1 MSTMSELMIHP
12 TAVVDP
18 QAEIAPD
25 VEIGPYAVIEGPV
38 RIGRGT
44 KIWPHAYLAAP
55 LEIGPECQVHIGA
68 IVGHLHQAIRE
79 PQAGGV
85 KIGPRTIIREYVTIH
100 RASKGGAATTVGSD
114 TLLMGHVHLAHD
126 CTIGSRVIIANGT
139 LVAGHVTIEDRA
151 ILSGHVT
158 VHQFVRIG
166 TLAMIGGLSRVNK
179 DVPPYFLVKGDS
191 EVWSLNTVGL
201 QRADVSQENRAKI
214 REAYRLLYRA
224 GLNTTQALKA
234 IQTLNGKAPSP
245 EVEHLV
251 RFIQESHRGICRHH
265 LRLPDEANLLD
276 LGDEDMI

>member
-1 MSTMSELMIHP
+1 MSTMSELAIHP
-12 TAVVDP
+12 TAVIDP
-18 QAEIAPD
+18 EAEIAPD

-55 LEIGPECQVHIGA
+55 LEIGEDCQIHVGA
-68 IVGHLHQAIRE
+68 ILGHLHQAIRE

-85 KIGPRTIIREYVTIH
+85 RIGDRVIVREYATVH
-100 RASKGGAATTVGSD
+100 RASKDGISTTIGSE
-114 TLLMGHVHLAHD
+114 TLLMGYVHVAHD
-126 CTIGSRVIIANGT
+126 CAIGSRVIIANGT

-151 ILSGHVT
+151 TISGHVT
-158 VHQFVRIG
+158 IHQFVRIG
-166 TLAMIGGLSRVNK
+166 TLAMIGGLARVNK

-191 EVWSLNTVGL
+191 EIWSLNTVGL
-201 QRADVSQENRAKI
+201 QRAGVSQESRAKI

-234 IQTLNGKAPSP
+234 IQALKGPSL

-251 RFIQESHRGICRHH
+251 QFVQASRRGICRHH
-265 LRLPDEANLLD
+265 LRLPDEENILD
-276 LGDEDMI
+276 DNNEDVV

>member
-1 MSTMSELMIHP
+1 MSTMSDLAIHP

-18 QAEIAPD
+18 EADIAPD

-44 KIWPHAYLAAP
+44 KVWPHAYLVAP
-55 LEIGPECQVHIGA
+55 LEIGEDCQIHVGA
-68 IVGHLHQAIRE
+68 ILGHLHQAIRE

-85 KIGPRTIIREYVTIH
+85 KVGPRTIIREYATIH
-100 RASKGGAATTVGSD
+100 RASKAGASTTIGSEA
-114 TLLMGHVHLAHD
+114 LLMGHVHVAHD
-126 CTIGSRVIIANGT
+126 CAIGPRVIIANGT
-139 LVAGHVTIEDRA
+139 LVAGHVTIEERA
-151 ILSGHVT
+151 TISGHVT
-158 VHQFVRIG
+158 IHQFVRIG
-166 TLAMIGGLSRVNK
+166 TLAMIGGLARVNK

-191 EVWSLNTVGL
+191 EIWSLNTVGL
-201 QRADVSQENRAKI
+201 QRAGVSQENRARI

-234 IQTLNGKAPSP
+234 IQALKDSSP

-251 RFIQESHRGICRHH
+251 QFVQESRRGICRHH

-276 LGDEDMI
+276 VDEEDVV